1 MMSGTESGREG
12 AMSLSALTE
21 FKIPGPNGYDIP
33 AMANVCGNHHTILLC
48 LHGFGGS
55 RRSPKIAALAAGL
68 DADGIGVAAF
78 DWPAHGDSAAPDEAL
93 TVENC
98 LRDLDAVT
106 DHIRVRWPMP
116 MSCFATSYGGYLAAL
131 YRNAHADAFDRLVLR
146 SPALRM
152 ARTFIGF
159 FSDAERARFLAGE
172 PSAQGFDRIMYLTAS
187 FYESLLRHDAFA
199 MPVTA
204 PERVLILQGD
214 RDDVVLP
221 DDTAAYAE
229 RNHIRVV
236 WFPGSDHRFGQ
247 PGDVDRIVSA
257 TRAFLADGTVGAG
270 IQNRVY
276 MSRG

>member
-1 MMSGTESGREG
+1 MAVSTMTEYS
-12 AMSLSALTE
+12 
-21 FKIPGPNGYDIP
+21 IPGPNGYDIP
-33 AMANVCGNHHTILLC
+33 VTANVCGEHHAVLLC

-55 RRSPKIAALAAGL
+55 KRSPKIAALAAGL

-78 DWPAHGDSAAPDEAL
+78 DWPAHGDSAAPDAAL

-98 LRDLDAVT
+98 LRDLDAVIG
-106 DHIRVRWPMP
+106 HIRGRWPIP

-131 YRNAHADAFDRLVLR
+131 YRNARHDAFDRLVLR
-146 SPALRM
+146 SPALRL

-159 FSDAERARFLAGE
+159 FSDAERERFLAGE
-172 PSAQGFDRIMYLTAS
+172 PSAQGFDRVMRLTVS
-187 FYESLLRHDAFA
+187 FYDSLLRHDAFA

-236 WFPGSDHRFGQ
+236 WFPGSDHRYGQ
-247 PGDVDRIVSA
+247 PGDMETIVSA
-257 TRAFLADGTVGAG
+257 TRAFLTDGAVNAADAKPDV
-270 IQNRVY
+270 
-276 MSRG
+276 